1 MGGAGLRRHAP
12 ADRTRGD
19 ARGAAQA
26 LLLHG
31 EREMKL
37 RSCDSDKTQS
47 MDQTRALTPDVTGG
61 PHHGMVRGRRHRCA
75 AVQGMACGVRRRGCQ
90 CTDPRLYGPKKLY
103 KWSCRACL
111 GGSGV
116 AAVSPARVVVRQRV
130 SNPDKEAKRS
140 STAAR
145 VAACLKPAR
154 LGMSG
159 AHVCADPVSRPLGPR
174 LVRDE
179 LEKNCWSPLGPRL
192 VRVTAMTSRRRHLM
206 AS

>member
-19 ARGAAQA
+19 ARGAAQT

-31 EREMKL
+31 EMEMKL
-37 RSCDSDKTQS
+37 GRCDSDKRES
-47 MDQTRALTPDVTGG
+47 MDQTRSLTPDVTRG
-61 PHHGMVRGRRHRCA
+61 PDHGPVRG
-75 AVQGMACGVRRRGCQ
+75 VG
-90 CTDPRLYGPKKLY
+90 TDALR
-103 KWSCRACL
+103 CRAWHVA
-111 GGSGV
+111 SG
-116 AAVSPARVVVRQRV
+116 AEAVSPARLVVRQRV
-130 SNPDKEAKRS
+130 SNPDKAEERL

-159 AHVCADPVSRPLGPR
+159 AHVCADPVSRPPGPR

-179 LEKNCWSPLGPRL
+179 LEKNCWSPRGPRL
-192 VRVTAMTSRRRHLM
+192 VGVTAMTSRRRRLM
-206 AS
+206 ASSSDVARRRHASAPHM